1 MTLLLF
7 HPPPSIRR
15 KDSQV
20 DVKMHEQLPIRR
32 PRTVVFALVAIVLC
46 HGVAAAQGLTG
57 ALIGTVKDDQ
67 GGLLAGAVVR
77 LGSPALIGAV
87 TTLTTNERGQL
98 RFPSLPPGLY
108 ELDITMPGFATL
120 HEADILIGAGATI
133 ERTVVLKLAGI
144 AESVVVEGAG
154 SRVDARNPGVGA
166 RFGPDDIKAIPT
178 RRASMFDWI
187 RAAPGISPTSPSS
200 GTATTVS
207 AFGSGTNENQFLIDG
222 TNFTCPC
229 NGIARAEPGVD
240 FIQEVQ
246 IQSTGASAEFG
257 NVQGA
262 VINVVTRQGGARLLS
277 DASYYSQTAGL
288 TSQPVSRPLG
298 GPGTPQS
305 GYERARYRDLTA
317 NLGGPV
323 VRDRA
328 WFFIGYQYLR
338 DYDSQPG
345 TDPDL
350 PRTYEQDKIFAKL
363 TWQPAPGWQLD
374 HSLHNE
380 FWVNPEPPTLAR
392 PFPVTLRSHASV
404 PAMTFFHLTH
414 ASSANTLWD
423 VRVGRFVYARDDD
436 PSTGDRTTPARLDT
450 GTNILSG
457 APQAFSALKLSR
469 TSAKATVTQYRA
481 GLWGADHEWK
491 LGVQFERGEHRT
503 PIITPT
509 GVRYVDTNGT
519 PAQAVSSAPSNSG
532 GLSLTSSA
540 FISDALTLG
549 DRLTVNAGVRF
560 DQSRAI
566 SQDLHAVDLEGRETD
581 DIVSGLGTLYT
592 WNVWTPR
599 IGVTM
604 KLTSDGR
611 TMLRSSYGRF
621 SQGVLTGEIGLFHPA
636 VTPITTMGFES
647 VTGGYTR
654 LVSVV
659 DNEINLRLDRH
670 TRAPHTDEY
679 SVGLDRELGQRL
691 TVAIAYVRKDGANFI
706 GWTDIGG
713 QYRDGTR
720 ILIDGRSVPV
730 FELTNNTRD
739 RRFLLTNQDGYEM
752 TYNGLVL
759 VVDRRR
765 SNGWQAFGSYTLS
778 RTSGLQPSS
787 GTTAAGAQV
796 STIAPSV
803 TFGRDPNDLTNAHG
817 RLPGDRP
824 HAFRAMGSVDVPR
837 TGIVVAA
844 SMQYFSG
851 KPWAAIAL
859 VGLPQTNN
867 QATQR
872 VQLEPRGSRRLS
884 PQALLDVRV
893 SRTFSFGGSRRIEL
907 LVDVLNVLNDAA
919 EEGLVS
925 ENLFSPN
932 FGLPNT
938 FVDPRRAMVGLRV
951 NLGR

>member
-1 MTLLLF
+1 
-7 HPPPSIRR
+7 
-15 KDSQV
+15 
-20 DVKMHEQLPIRR
+20 MHEQRPIRR
-32 PRTVVFALVAIVLC
+32 QRTVLLVLLAFVLS
-46 HGVAAAQGLTG
+46 HSVAAAQGMTG
-57 ALIGTVKDDQ
+57 GLIGTVKDDQ
-67 GGLLAGAVVR
+67 GGVLANAVVR
-77 LGSPALIGAV
+77 LGSPALIGGV
-87 TTLTTNERGQL
+87 VTLTTDERGKL
-98 RFPSLPPGLY
+98 RFPSLPPGVY

-133 ERTVVLKLAGI
+133 ERTVALKLAGI

-154 SRVDARNPGVGA
+154 SRIEARNPGFGT
-166 RFGPDDIKAIPT
+166 RFGPDYIKAIPT

-187 RAAPGISPTSPSS
+187 RAAPGISPMSPSS
-200 GTATTVS
+200 GSATTVS

-229 NGIARAEPGVD
+229 NGIARSEPGVD

-246 IQSTGASAEFG
+246 IQSAGSSAEFG

-262 VINVVTRQGGARLLS
+262 VINVVTRQGSARMLY

-288 TSQPVSRPLG
+288 TSQPILRPLG
-298 GPGTPQS
+298 RPGTAQT
-305 GYERARYRDLTA
+305 GYERTRYRDLTT

-345 TDPDL
+345 TDPNL
-350 PRTYEQDKIFAKL
+350 PRTYEQNKVFAKL

-380 FWVNPEPPTLAR
+380 LWVNPEQPTLAR
-392 PFPVTLRSHASV
+392 PFAATVRAHASV
-404 PAMTFFHLTH
+404 PAMTFGHLTH
-414 ASSANTLWD
+414 TSSANRLWD
-423 VRVGRFVYARDDD
+423 VRVGRFVYSREDD
-436 PSTGDRTTPARLDT
+436 PSTGDRTTPARLDN

-457 APQAFSALKLSR
+457 APQEFSALTLIR

-481 GLWGADHEWK
+481 GLWGVDHEWK
-491 LGVQFERGEHRT
+491 LGVQFERGEHRE
-503 PIITPT
+503 PSIIPT
-509 GVRYVDTNGT
+509 GVRYVDTNGAPT
-519 PAQAVSSAPSNSG
+519 QAVSSAPSNSG
-532 GLSLTSSA
+532 GVSLTSSV

-549 DRLTVNAGVRF
+549 DRLTVNAGLRF

-592 WNVWTPR
+592 WNVWSPR
-599 IGVTM
+599 MGVTA
-604 KLTSDGR
+604 KVTSDGR
-611 TMLRSSYGRF
+611 TILRASYGRF

-647 VTGGYTR
+647 ATGGYTG

-659 DNEINLRLDRH
+659 DNKINLRLDRD
-670 TRAPHTDEY
+670 TRAPYTDEY

-691 TVAIAYVRKDGANFI
+691 AVAIAYVRKDGANFI

-713 QYRDGTR
+713 QYREGTR
-720 ILIDGRSVPV
+720 TLTDGRSVPV
-730 FELTNNTRD
+730 FELINNTRD

-759 VVDRRR
+759 VVERRR

-787 GTTAAGAQV
+787 GTTADGAQV
-796 STIAPSV
+796 STIAPSLI
-803 TFGRDPNDLTNAHG
+803 FGRDPNDLTNAHG

-824 HAFRAMGSVDVPR
+824 HAFRAMGSVEVPR
-837 TGIVVAA
+837 TGMVIAA

-851 KPWAAIAL
+851 KPWAAVAL

-872 VQLEPRGSRRLS
+872 VQLETRGSRRLS
-884 PQALLDVRV
+884 SQALLDMRV
-893 SRTFSFGGSRRIEL
+893 SKTFSFGGSRRIEL
-907 LVDVLNVLNDAA
+907 LVDVLNVLNDTA

-932 FGLPNT
+932 FGLPTT